1 MPELVPLE
9 KAAAAEALYE
19 RLGNQKAVGDALGM
33 PRETVRDIIN
43 GHNRWSEVRHD
54 ASYTALRLEQKRIL
68 QVAGT
73 KLMSQALTQIEKRL
87 PDASAPQAAMVYGIL
102 FDKDRLMAGAS
113 TQNIGV
119 RTSNEI
125 SNLDSLADAL
135 RGELIKRKSP

>member
-19 RLGNQKAVGDALGM
+19 RLGNQTAVGRALGM
-33 PRETVRDIIN
+33 PQQTVHDIIH

-54 ASYTALRLEQKRIL
+54 SSYSALRLEQKRIL

-73 KLMSQALTQIEKRL
+73 KLMSKALIQIDNSIDKC
-87 PDASAPQAAMVYGIL
+87 SAPQAAMVYGIL
-102 FDKDRLMAGAS
+102 FDKDRLMAGES
-113 TQNIGV
+113 TANIGV
-119 RTSNEI
+119 RTTTDI